1 MVRHMMVVEEL
12 RAVEQQ
18 AFAQATRS
26 SVADVATF
34 LQDVF
39 GQKLTALLAGIG
51 DPKAVSQWARGERL
65 PHPPAEQRLRRAYQ
79 VALLLLHV
87 DSAPTVRAWFTGM
100 NPQLD
105 DRAPVLVLAD
115 EPERV
120 LQAARAFVV
129 GA

>member
-1 MVRHMMVVEEL
+1 MIAVEEL

-18 AFAQATRS
+18 AFSQATRT
-26 SVADVATF
+26 DVSELARY

-39 GQKLTALLAGIG
+39 GQKLVALMVGIK
-51 DPKAVSQWARGERL
+51 DPKAVGAWARGERT
-65 PHPPAEQRLRRAYQ
+65 PHPQAEQGLRKAHQ
-79 VALLLLHV
+79 ITHLLLHV
-87 DSAPTVRAWFTGM
+87 DSAPVVRAWFMGM

-105 DRAPVLVLAD
+105 DRAPALVLPED
-115 EPERV
+115 PERV